1 MTREERDLLICN
13 GYKAGDTQEELA
25 ERHGLTRARVGQ
37 ILKRYGLAPSDRSRE
52 NSQLSFVRV
61 HLKVPVREALLE
73 ECKRQDVAVSK
84 FVSDIVEREL
94 KQLGVEIT
102 MPTTTEADVALPFEE
117 RE

>member
-1 MTREERDLLICN
+1 MTHEERDLLICN

-37 ILKRYGLAPSDRSRE
+37 ILKRHGLAPSDRSRE

-73 ECKRQDVAVSK
+73 ECKRQDIAVSK
-84 FVSDIVEREL
+84 FVSDVVEREL
-94 KQLGVEIT
+94 KQLGIEIT
-102 MPTTTEADVALPFEE
+102 IPTTEVKVVLLPFEGE
-117 RE
+117 